1 MKIEGLSNI
10 GLIRRINQDS
20 FLIAEK
26 DDIKLMMVCDGMGG
40 ANAGEVAS
48 LVATQSMRKLFE
60 SSDFNDVSKDKL
72 KTWLKESFI
81 KMNLSIYNEAQ
92 LNEEYSGMGT
102 TAVAVLI
109 HKEDIICANVGDSRA
124 YLIDVNN
131 KLVQI
136 TDDHSLINELIKSN
150 RITPD
155 QAKSH
160 PQRSVLTNVCG
171 VMEHIDVDLFDVK
184 QDIKGIVCCSDGL
197 HNMLSDKRIEL
208 ILKQR
213 RSLVNKVEQL
223 IIEANQE
230 GGYDNITVTLA
241 WKVK

>member
-1 MKIEGLSNI
+1 MKIEGLSSI

-48 LVATQSMRKLFE
+48 LVATQSMRNLFE

-81 KMNLSIYNEAQ
+81 KMNQSIYNEAQ

-124 YLIDVNN
+124 YLLDVNN

-171 VMEHIDVDLFDVK
+171 VMEHVNVDLFDIK
-184 QDIKGIVCCSDGL
+184 QDIKGIMCCSDGL

-213 RSLVNKVEQL
+213 RSLVTKVEQL
-223 IIEANQE
+223 IIEANHE
-230 GGYDNITVTLA
+230 GVMIISL
-241 WKVK
+241 

>member
-48 LVATQSMRKLFE
+48 LVATQSMRKLFD

-81 KMNLSIYNEAQ
+81 KMNQSIYNEAQ
-92 LNEEYSGMGT
+92 LNEEYSCMGT

-109 HKEDIICANVGDSRA
+109 HKEDIICANVGDSRV
-124 YLIDVNN
+124 YLLDVNN

-136 TDDHSLINELIKSN
+136 TDDHSLINELVKSN

-171 VMEHIDVDLFDVK
+171 VMEHINIDLFDIK
-184 QDIKGIVCCSDGL
+184 QDIKGIMCCSDGL

-213 RSLVNKVEQL
+213 RSLVTKVEQL

-230 GGYDNITVTLA
+230 GGIDNITVTLA

>member
-48 LVATQSMRKLFE
+48 LVATQSMRKLFD

-81 KMNLSIYNEAQ
+81 KMNQSIYNEAQ

-124 YLIDVNN
+124 YLLDVNN

-136 TDDHSLINELIKSN
+136 TDDHSLINELVKSN

-171 VMEHIDVDLFDVK
+171 VMEHINIDLFDIK
-184 QDIKGIVCCSDGL
+184 QDIKGIMCCSDGL

-213 RSLVNKVEQL
+213 RSLVTKVEQL

-230 GGYDNITVTLA
+230 GGIDNITVTLA

>member
-10 GLIRRINQDS
+10 GLMRRINQDS
-20 FLIAEK
+20 FLIVEK

-60 SSDFNDVSKDKL
+60 SSNFEDVSKDKL
-72 KTWLKESFI
+72 KLWLKESFV
-81 KMNLSIYNEAQ
+81 KMNRSIYDEAQ
-92 LNEEYSGMGT
+92 LNEDYSGMGT
-102 TAVAVLI
+102 TAVAILI
-109 HKEDIICANVGDSRA
+109 HNQDIICANVGDSRA
-124 YLIDVNN
+124 YLLDTNN
-131 KLVQI
+131 KLAQI

-150 RITPD
+150 RITTD

-171 VMEHIDVDLFDVK
+171 VMEHIDVDLFEVNQDVK
-184 QDIKGIVCCSDGL
+184 GIMCCSDGL

-213 RSLVNKVEQL
+213 RTLVNKVEQL
-223 IIEANQE
+223 ILEANQE